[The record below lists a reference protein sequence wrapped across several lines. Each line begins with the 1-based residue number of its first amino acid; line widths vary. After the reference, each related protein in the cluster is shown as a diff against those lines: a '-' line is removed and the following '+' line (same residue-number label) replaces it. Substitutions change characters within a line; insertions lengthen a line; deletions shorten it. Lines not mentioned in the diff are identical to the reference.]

1 MDSILTAHGLSI
13 LPAWESI
20 STAGERSGGGIGVSI
35 LPERL
40 VRRRLPGTIHAVE
53 IEGISFRGI
62 SS

>member
-1 MDSILTAHGLSI
+1 MGKHQHGALVS
-13 LPAWESI
+13 AVVE
-20 STAGERSGGGIGVSI
+20 GIGVSI